1 MAAIQLNQETLY
13 DRFYSYLSE
22 LLQSYT
28 KLSELLAKKLAAV
41 ASFDVSALD
50 NIIKEEQV
58 YVLLARGFDNNLRAY
73 REKLALDGDS
83 LSVVIPQ
90 MPDAQQARF
99 ESVFHRLKHRLDEVK
114 ALNENCQ
121 ELIEERIYSLEKA
134 IRGLDQ
140 SKATG
145 ATYSGKAVSP
155 KPSRS
160 SDPHFLHKQ
169 I

>member
-1 MAAIQLNQETLY
+1 MVMAPVNQETLY
-13 DRFYSYLSE
+13 DKFYGYLSE

-28 KLSELLAKKLAAV
+28 KLGELLTKKLAAV

-58 YVLLARGFDNNLRAY
+58 YVLLARGFDNNLRTY

-90 MPDAQQARF
+90 MPEEQQARF
-99 ESVFHRLKHRLDEVK
+99 ESVFHRLKRRLDEVK
-114 ALNENCQ
+114 SLNENCQ
-121 ELIEERIYSLEKA
+121 GLIEERIYSLEKA
-134 IRGLDQ
+134 IRGLDK
-140 SKATG
+140 SKAGT
-145 ATYSGKAVSP
+145 TYSGKAATP
-155 KPSRS
+155 KPGQN